1 MYRAPVCL
9 NHTELVCE
17 SGFGTYVLSL
27 TLASLIFTALVL
39 WQGLIYML
47 KNIMACGQTAS
58 GLSSV

>member
-1 MYRAPVCL
+1 MYRASVCL

-27 TLASLIFTALVL
+27 ILASLIFTALI
-39 WQGLIYML
+39 WHGLIYML

-58 GLSSV
+58 SLGSV